1 MSQGHRGHPHGQYNI
16 NFKTNLSEVEK
27 LHKRVDIIFNPTF
40 DPSLN
45 LITEVDE
52 GWEKMP
58 FISKKKKVG
67 GKNLLDFLVLIG
79 FFHHC
84 HKILLHII

>member
-58 FISKKKKVG
+58 FISKQKKK
-67 GKNLLDFLVLIG
+67 LVA
-79 FFHHC
+79 
-84 HKILLHII
+84 KIYWIF

>member
-58 FISKKKKVG
+58 FISKKKKVVD
-67 GKNLLDFLVLIG
+67 KNLLNFLVFNW
-79 FFHHC
+79 FFSP
-84 HKILLHII
+84 LS